1 MFGNKWLK
9 KLRRSRQ
16 IIRVFTKYGLDYLFD
31 LGKISILAKLSKKN
45 NNQIHLNSAQ
55 KFCRALEELGP
66 AFIKFGQ
73 ILSTRPDFLPP
84 EFIKELEKL
93 QDQTHPFEGFL
104 AAEIIER
111 ELNKP
116 VGELFKE
123 FDKKPVAS
131 ASLSQVHKA
140 VLHGGDIVAVK
151 VQRPDIRENIE
162 LDLAILQ
169 DLAGFVENRL
179 HNGWMYRPRLMVD
192 EFRKAIRKELDFTRE
207 AHNFEK
213 FRVNFRDTPYI
224 RVPRIYSEL
233 TTSLVLTMEF
243 IDGIKISDAVLEE
256 YNSIYNPRKIAQRG
270 AEAILKQIVIDGFF
284 HADPHPANLFVQPP
298 ADIIMLDVGMVGSLD
313 RKTTIEGA
321 KLLQA
326 VVNRDA
332 DKTMECFSNLKI
344 IIRDVDRDLLRQEL
358 TDLFDSYLGI
368 PLKDLDINKTG
379 RDIIGIMTRHNLTLP
394 ANLVLMIKALSM
406 IESVGREL
414 YPELDMLSVAR
425 PFIRKISGRRIEP
438 KTLLKK
444 SEAFLQES
452 LELIGDM
459 PRDLKVILQKLKEGR
474 LKIVTENQETWKLAE
489 SVKKAGIWISLSLL
503 IAAILISSTV
513 IIKLNEPGFAFLSWR
528 TLGTAGFLIAG
539 ALIIVI
545 FISIFRSLRE

>member
-1 MFGNKWLK
+1 MGRNKWLK

-31 LGKISILAKLSKKN
+31 LGKISILTKLNKGN
-45 NNQIHLNSAQ
+45 NYKIHLNSAQ
-55 KFCRALEELGP
+55 KFRQALEELGP

-84 EFIKELEKL
+84 DFIKELEKL
-93 QDQTHPFEGFL
+93 QDQTLPFEGFL

-111 ELNKP
+111 ELNRP

-169 DLAGFVENRL
+169 DLAGFAENRL

-192 EFRKAIRKELDFTRE
+192 EFRKAIRKELDFTWE
-207 AHNFEK
+207 ARNFEK
-213 FRVNFRDTPYI
+213 FRINFRDTPYI
-224 RVPRIYSEL
+224 RVPRVYREL
-233 TTSLVLTMEF
+233 STSNVLTMEF
-243 IDGIKISDAVLEE
+243 IDGVKINDTILEK
-256 YNSIYNPRKIAQRG
+256 YKGIYKPGEIATRG

-313 RKTTIEGA
+313 RKTTVEGA

-326 VVNRDA
+326 VVSRDA
-332 DKTMECFSNLKI
+332 DKTMECFGNLKI
-344 IIRDVDRDLLRQEL
+344 MIRDVDRDLLRQDL

-379 RDIIGIMTRHNLTLP
+379 QDIIGIMARHNLTLP

-406 IESVGREL
+406 IESTGREL

-425 PFIRKISGRRIEP
+425 PFIRKISGKRVEP
-438 KTLLKK
+438 ETLLKK
-444 SEAFLQES
+444 SGTFIQES
-452 LELIGDM
+452 LELVEDL
-459 PRDLKVILQKLKEGR
+459 PLDLKVILQKLREGR
-474 LKIVTENQETWKLAE
+474 LKIVTENQETEKLAE
-489 SVKKAGIWISLSLL
+489 SVKKSGIMITLGL
-503 IAAILISSTV
+503 IVAALLISSAV
-513 IIKLNEPGFAFLSWR
+513 IIKFDESRFAFLSWR
-528 TLGTAGFLIAG
+528 TLGTAGFLLSG
-539 ALIIVI
+539 VLIIMIV
-545 FISIFRSLRE
+545 ISILRSRRE

>member
-16 IIRVFTKYGLDYLFD
+16 IIRVFTKYGLEYLIDQSRIGIFIKS
-31 LGKISILAKLSKKN
+31 GRRSPTATVMN
-45 NNQIHLNSAQ
+45 PAQ
-55 KFCRALEELGP
+55 RFCHALEELGP
-66 AFIKFGQ
+66 TFVKFGQ

-93 QDQTHPFEGFL
+93 QDQTNPFEGFV

-111 ELNKP
+111 ELNRP
-116 VGELFKE
+116 VGDLFKD
-123 FDKKPVAS
+123 FDQKPVAA

-140 VLHGGDIVAVK
+140 VLPGGDVVAVK

-179 HNGWMYRPRLMVD
+179 HNGWIYRPRLMVD

-213 FRVNFRDTPYI
+213 FRINFRDTHHI
-224 RVPRIYSEL
+224 RVPKIYREL
-233 TTSLVLTMEF
+233 TTPLVLTMEF
-243 IDGIKISDAVLEE
+243 IDGIKINDTIREE
-256 YNSIYNPRKIAQRG
+256 YKGIYDPREIALRG
-270 AEAILKQIVIDGFF
+270 ADAIMKQIVVDGFF

-326 VVNRDA
+326 VVSRDA
-332 DKTMECFSNLKI
+332 DKTMECFGNLKI
-344 IIRDVDRDLLRQEL
+344 MIRDVDRDLLRQEL
-358 TDLFDSYLGI
+358 SDLFDSYLGI
-368 PLKDLDINKTG
+368 PLKELDINKTG
-379 RDIIGIMTRHNLTLP
+379 QDIIGIMTRHNLTLP

-406 IESVGREL
+406 IESIGREL

-425 PFIRKISGRRIEP
+425 PFIRKISGRRVEP
-438 KTLLKK
+438 KSILKK
-444 SEAFLQES
+444 SEVFLQES
-452 LELIGDM
+452 LELIEEM
-459 PRDLKVILQKLKEGR
+459 PGDLKIILQKLREGR
-474 LKIVTENQETWKLAE
+474 LKIVTENQETEKLAE
-489 SVKKAGIWISLSLL
+489 SVKKTGIWISLSLIITAL
-503 IAAILISSTV
+503 LISSTV
-513 IIKLNEPGFAFLSWR
+513 IIGIHESWISFISRR
-528 TLGTAGFLIAG
+528 TLGTTGFLIAG

-545 FISIFRSLRE
+545 VISIFRSLRE